1 MGIYT
6 GGRRRKIVVD
16 KKFQVGTTVVG
27 LAYIAVVAIFL
38 TLPLFEMMKHVD
50 VLLGSHSDELVAF
63 YKAQQRSTTISLV
76 LFVVGI
82 LGGWT
87 VFSLWRTHKIA
98 GPLVKITRYV
108 HQFSTG
114 NFKDRI
120 VLRTGDQ
127 MQALARALNDMAGS
141 LEERDEAIRR
151 ETLEEIEAVRNA
163 LMDMPSAERA
173 VHALERLSEG
183 ISQSYDARWE
193 APEPEEAPRE
203 REPRDKAPRDREPRD
218 KEPVHS

>member
-1 MGIYT
+1 MGIFS

-27 LAYIAVVAIFL
+27 LVYIAAVSVFL
-38 TLPLFEMMKHVD
+38 TVPLFEMMKHVD
-50 VLLGSHSDELVAF
+50 VLLGNHSDELAAF
-63 YKAQQRSTTISLV
+63 YKAQQRSTTASFILLMFGV
-76 LFVVGI
+76 

-108 HQFSTG
+108 HQFATG

-127 MQALARALNDMAGS
+127 MQALARALNDMAQS
-141 LEERDEAIRR
+141 LQERDQAIRN
-151 ETLEEIEAVRNA
+151 ETLDEIKAVRNE
-163 LMDMPSAERA
+163 LLDVPSAERA
-173 VHALERLSEG
+173 VQALERLSEG
-183 ISQSYDARWE
+183 ISQSYDTRWE

-203 REPRDKAPRDREPRD
+203 
-218 KEPVHS
+218 PVHS